1 MHCSLPVSVNPHA
14 IARAQERL
22 GWSAEQ
28 TVRNAHEMVERKSVR
43 ISEFPIGAKT
53 TLNDG
58 AIKWGIGKSPTGKIV
73 IITVSLNLRC
83 TPKRKAE

>member
-1 MHCSLPVSVNPHA
+1 
-14 IARAQERL
+14 
-22 GWSAEQ
+22 
-28 TVRNAHEMVERKSVR
+28 MVERKSVR